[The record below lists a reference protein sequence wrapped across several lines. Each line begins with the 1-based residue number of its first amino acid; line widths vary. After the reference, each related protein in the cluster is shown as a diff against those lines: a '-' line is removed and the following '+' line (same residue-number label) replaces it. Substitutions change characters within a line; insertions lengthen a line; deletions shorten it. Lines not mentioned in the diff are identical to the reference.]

1 MKPHVFVAMPFG
13 KKSGHDG
20 EIIDFNAVYNDLL
33 KPAAESIGLAVFRA
47 DQEQAAGDI
56 KTDMFQELLIADLV
70 IVDLT
75 LDNPNVW
82 YELGIRHALRARGV
96 VLVQGPRANQPF
108 DIYTD
113 RKYNYSIKNGVPD
126 PATLEWAKAAI
137 ANMIKATLESWHG
150 RKISPVYQLLPN
162 LEEPQWRTLKVGN
175 VLEFWQAHDAWEK
188 RIDLARKCGHIGDIL
203 VLADE
208 APIAAFRAEARI
220 KAGTALRKAEHFD
233 FALEQ
238 LEQGLAVDPANI
250 AGQREK
256 GICLQRLAVQG
267 KPGYT
272 LEKARDHY
280 RDLLESHPNDSETL
294 ALLGRVDK
302 DAWTDTWRHNDWN
315 TEQKREEAAYQKPF
329 LRAAIESYRQAFRH
343 NQGHYYSGI
352 NALTLMHLYRYLT
365 GNSHYDAEIEIMNG
379 AVRFSAD
386 CETEPNQ
393 QFWANATLGDV
404 EILVGTPET
413 VTAAYQEAI
422 AKAEKDWFALNS
434 TLAQLR
440 FLQDLDFRS
449 DCVAAGVKAFERAL
463 QRLRPPE
470 KQPRQILLFSGHM
483 VDAPDREVP
492 RFPLEKVPQA
502 EAAIAGVLDRLGAG
516 PEDLAL
522 TQGASG
528 GDLIF
533 AEACQARGVKL
544 QLLQPYPEPDFIERS
559 VVPALGDWPGRYYRV
574 KAKLA
579 PEQSLRCMINELG
592 KLGGNAY
599 ERCNLWL
606 LNNALAYGPEKVRF
620 VCLWD
625 GGDGDGLGGTRH
637 MLEQVKKRTG
647 QVIWLDTRKLGGV
660 YE

>member
-1 MKPHVFVAMPFG
+1 MKPHAFVAMPFG
-13 KKSGHDG
+13 KKTDHDG
-20 EIIDFNAVYNDLL
+20 EFIDFNAVYEDLL
-33 KPAAESIGLAVFRA
+33 KPAAEAAGLSVFRA
-47 DQEQAAGDI
+47 DEELAAGDI

-75 LDNPNVW
+75 LDNANVW
-82 YELGIRHALRARGV
+82 YELGVCHALRARGV

-113 RKYNYSIKNGVPD
+113 RKYNYGIKNGVPD
-126 PATLEWAKAAI
+126 PATLEQDKAKIAKMVKAI
-137 ANMIKATLESWHG
+137 LEFWHG
-150 RKISPVYQLLPN
+150 RKISPVYQLLPS
-162 LEEPQWRTLKVGN
+162 LEEPQWQALRVGN
-175 VLEFWQAHDAWEK
+175 VLEFWQAHDAWER
-188 RIDLARKCGHIGDIL
+188 RIDLARRCGHIGDIF

-220 KAGTALRKAEHFD
+220 KAGIALRKAEHFD

-238 LEQGLAVDPANI
+238 LEQGLAVDPVNI

-267 KPGYT
+267 KPRYS

-280 RDLLESHPNDSETL
+280 RNLLKSHPNDSETL

-302 DAWTDTWRHNDWN
+302 DAWTDSWRHNDWS
-315 TEQKREEAAYQKPF
+315 TEQKREEAAYQKPL
-329 LRAAIESYRQAFRH
+329 LRAAIDSYRQAFRR
-343 NQGHYYSGI
+343 NLGHYYSGI
-352 NALTLMHLYRYLT
+352 NALTLMHVYRDLT
-365 GNSHYDAEIEIMNG
+365 GDSHYDVEAQTMNG
-379 AVRFSAD
+379 TARFSVD

-393 QFWANATLGDV
+393 QFWAKATLGDV
-404 EILVGTPET
+404 EVLAGTPET
-413 VTAAYQEAI
+413 VTAAYQKAI

-449 DCVAAGVKAFERAL
+449 DCVAAGIKAFERAL

-470 KQPRQILLFSGHM
+470 RQPRQILLFSGHM
-483 VDAPDREVP
+483 IDAPGRATP
-492 RFPLEKVPQA
+492 RFPQAKVPQA
-502 EAAIAGVLDRLGAG
+502 EAAIAKVLDQLGVG
-516 PEDLAL
+516 PEDLAF

-533 AEACQARGVKL
+533 AEACLARGAKL
-544 QLLQPYPEPDFIERS
+544 QLLQPFPEPDFIERS
-559 VVPALGDWPGRYYRV
+559 VAPSAGDWRSRYYAV

-579 PEQSLRCMINELG
+579 PERPPRCMTKELG
-592 KLGGNAY
+592 ESERDPY

-606 LNNALAYGPEKVRF
+606 LNTALGYGPEKVRF

-625 GGDGDGLGGTRH
+625 GGDGDGPGGTRH
-637 MLEQVKKRTG
+637 MVEEVKKRTG
-647 QVIWLDTRKLGGV
+647 QVVWLDTRELG
-660 YE
+660 